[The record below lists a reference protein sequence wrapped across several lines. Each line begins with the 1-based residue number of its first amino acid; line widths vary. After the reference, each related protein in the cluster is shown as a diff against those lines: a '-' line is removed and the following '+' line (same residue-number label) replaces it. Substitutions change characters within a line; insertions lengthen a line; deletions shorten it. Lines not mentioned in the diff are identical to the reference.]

1 MYLKQIIF
9 LTILLTANQV
19 TARPASTSG
28 QLTPEKEVKE
38 IPTFVSQLPQCQGYE
53 PQKWD
58 ACVGAFVFPNK
69 NSYFGEWRKGERD
82 GVGQL
87 KVMAKGESKYAFI
100 RSDMPAI
107 YVGQFKRGQLNGH
120 GVWIDQNGD
129 RYEGEFKANLL
140 VFERK
145 DGATVFGDDS
155 DKLKKKC
162 ESYGLKF
169 GTSEF
174 AQCMVKFEQLANQNQ
189 QKQAD
194 REHQKEVQRISK
206 ESTSIDWF
214 RLASEFAKPPQFMP
228 EPCDGG
234 MLLPPG
240 QRSNCR

>member
-1 MYLKQIIF
+1 MKRLLLIATLILSSLVNAKPTSP
-9 LTILLTANQV
+9 LGTI
-19 TARPASTSG
+19 
-28 QLTPEKEVKE
+28 TPEKEVKE
-38 IPTFVSQLPQCQGYE
+38 IPTFVSRLPQCQGNE

-58 ACVGAFVFPNK
+58 ACVGAFVFSNK
-69 NSYFGEWRKGERD
+69 NSYFGEWRNGERD

-87 KVMAKGESKYAFI
+87 KVMAKGESKTSLI

-129 RYEGEFKANLL
+129 RYEGEFKDNLL
-140 VFERK
+140 VFEKK
-145 DGATVFGDDS
+145 DGVTVFGDDS
-155 DKLKKKC
+155 EKLKKKC
-162 ESYGLKF
+162 ESFGLKF
-169 GTSEF
+169 GTGDF
-174 AQCMVKFEQLANQNQ
+174 AQCMLKLEQMANQNQ
-189 QKQAD
+189 QRDAD

-206 ESTSIDWF
+206 EPTSIDWF